1 MTSTSSTRYEGDT
14 WDLASSVGV
23 TATMVAAARAMATRA
38 EDALIDDPF
47 AEPLV
52 RAVGVELLTRLAGG
66 ELSAADLDDKDDPAR
81 SFGAMARMTD
91 NMAVRTK
98 FFDEFFTGPLGATE
112 AGIRQV
118 VILASGLDSRAY
130 RLAWPAGTVVYE
142 IDQPQVIE
150 FKTRTLA
157 DLGATPT
164 ADRRPVAVDLRD
176 DWPAALRAAGF
187 DPAKPTAWSAE
198 GLLGYLPPEAQDRLL
213 DTVTELS
220 APGSRFATES
230 VANIDPA
237 DQEKMVQRM
246 QTISERWRAHGFDID
261 MTGLVYLGDRNEAA
275 PYLTDHG
282 WLLDTINAR
291 DLLAVNGLPP
301 VEENDLPRADLFY
314 VSGSLPTEGRS
325 KGRSEGDSWG
335 PGSSV
340 GATATMVAV
349 SRALA
354 SQGPDAL
361 LNDPLADPLVR
372 AVGLDP
378 FVQMIDGQITIEDD
392 PVFRREAMNEQIAVR
407 TRFFDDFFT
416 AAADA
421 GIRQAVILASG
432 LDTRAYRLRWPEG
445 MVVYEIDQ
453 PQVID
458 FKTCTLAD
466 LGAAP
471 TADRRPIGIDLRND
485 WPAALRE
492 HGFDVNQPT
501 AWSAEG
507 LLVYLPP
514 EAQDRLFDSI
524 AALSATGSR
533 VATEHFPDPTAF
545 SDERAQ
551 RLTDRWNRLGFDFN
565 MSDLIYHG
573 ERGTVIEYLTAHSW
587 EVTAR
592 TAKEMYAHNGFEFP
606 EDEMAAAFGEMSYVA
621 ATLK

>member
-38 EDALIDDPF
+38 ENALINDPF

-52 RAVGVELLTRLAGG
+52 RAVGVELLSRLASG
-66 ELSAADLDDKDDPAR
+66 EVNPADLDDKDHPGR
-81 SFGAMARMTD
+81 SAGAMARMTD

-98 FFDEFFTGPLGATE
+98 FFDEFFTGPSGATS
-112 AGIRQV
+112 AGIRQA
-118 VILASGLDSRAY
+118 VILASGLDSRAF
-130 RLAWPAGTVVYE
+130 RLPWPDGTVVYE

-150 FKTRTLA
+150 FKSRTLA
-157 DLGATPT
+157 ELGATPT
-164 ADRRPVAVDLRD
+164 ADRRAVPIDLRD
-176 DWPAALRAAGF
+176 DWPTALRAAGF
-187 DPAKPTAWSAE
+187 DPAQPTAWSAE

-213 DTVTELS
+213 DTVSELS

-230 VANIDPA
+230 MSNVDPA
-237 DQEKMVQRM
+237 DREKMKQRM
-246 QTISERWRAHGFDID
+246 QSISERWRAHGFDID
-261 MTGLVYLGDRNEAA
+261 MTGLVYFGDRNEAA
-275 PYLTDHG
+275 PYLTGHG
-282 WLLDTINAR
+282 WLLDSTNAR
-291 DLLAVNGLPP
+291 DLLAANGLPP
-301 VEENDLPRADLFY
+301 AEDDDMPRAELCY
-314 VSGSLPTEGRS
+314 VSGTLPAGRS
-325 KGRSEGDSWG
+325 DGDSWG
-335 PGSSV
+335 PASSV

-378 FVQMIDGQITIEDD
+378 FIRMIEGEITVEDD
-392 PVFRREAMNEQIAVR
+392 PLFRREAMNEQIAVR

-416 AAADA
+416 GPGGAADA

-458 FKTCTLAD
+458 FKTRTLAE

-485 WPAALRE
+485 WPAALRQR
-492 HGFDVNQPT
+492 GFDVDQPT
-501 AWSAEG
+501 AWIAEG

-524 AALSATGSR
+524 AALSASGSR
-533 VATEHFPDPTAF
+533 VATEHFPDPAGF

-551 RLTDRWNRLGFDFN
+551 RLSERWNRLGLGLN

-573 ERGTVIEYLTAHSW
+573 ERSTVIEYLTVHGW
-587 EVTAR
+587 DVTAR
-592 TAKEMYAHNGFEFP
+592 AAKEMYAHNGFEFP

-621 ATLK
+621 ATLG